1 MAFLVFTIISTFLG
15 QALNGNL
22 IYVVRWH
29 QNWIKCQL
37 LLSLLVNI
45 SKMT

>member
-15 QALNGNL
+15 QA
-22 IYVVRWH
+22 VVRWH

-37 LLSLLVNI
+37 LLSILVNI
-45 SKMT
+45 SKIT